1 MGKIGE
7 DILVDTWLQVVSIIF
22 GSAMGSTGFWAFLR
36 SKDSRRNATT
46 HLMMG
51 LAYVQI
57 TTIGL
62 QYIER
67 GSVSKDEY
75 EDLDTYFYQPYVA
88 LGGNGTAKRI
98 MQEVQRL
105 PFRPNYSHAEIS
117 RNRQEG
123 WNNDVRVIS
132 RDSEEARS
140 Q

>member
-1 MGKIGE
+1 MTE
-7 DILVDTWLQVVSIIF
+7 VWLRVILIIF
-22 GSAMGSTGFWAFLR
+22 GSTMGSTGFWVFLR

-46 HLMMG
+46 RLMMG

-62 QYIER
+62 QYIDR
-67 GSVSKDEY
+67 GSVTKDEY

-105 PFRPNYSHAEIS
+105 PLRPHEFHTEIF
-117 RNRQEG
+117 RNREEG
-123 WNNDVRVIS
+123 WVNNVRVVS
-132 RDSEEARS
+132 RGRQEAS
-140 Q
+140 PE